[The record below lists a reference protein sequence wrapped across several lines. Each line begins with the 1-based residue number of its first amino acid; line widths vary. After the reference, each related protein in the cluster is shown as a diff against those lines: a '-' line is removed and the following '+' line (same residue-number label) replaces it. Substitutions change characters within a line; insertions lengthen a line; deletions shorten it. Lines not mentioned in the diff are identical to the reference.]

1 MVDSIGLISSR
12 VELPSQREERFR
24 VVHEEGDVKYGG
36 RVRNLVL
43 LEVVIETSPRSSGG
57 MESSYNVNMST

>member
-1 MVDSIGLISSR
+1 MVDSIGLVSSR

-36 RVRNLVL
+36 RVGNLVL
-43 LEVVIETSPRSSGG
+43 LEVVIETSPRSSGA
-57 MESSYNVNMST
+57 MESSYNVYVST